1 MPLFK
6 LTTSASNSMPMAVSD
21 GEKRREDRRRTRNQ
35 IIEDWLDNYFP
46 VHELQD
52 KMKRKSDEIDEE
64 ESENS
69 SQSKKLK
76 GMKTSLK
83 KPVLLRKC
91 K

>member
-6 LTTSASNSMPMAVSD
+6 LTIGASNSIPMAVSD
-21 GEKRREDRRRTRNQ
+21 GEKRHEDRRQTQNQ
-35 IIEDWLDNYFP
+35 IIDWLDNYLSAY
-46 VHELQD
+46 ELQD
-52 KMKRKSDEIDEE
+52 KMKRKSDEINEE

>member
-6 LTTSASNSMPMAVSD
+6 LTIGASDSMPMAVSD
-21 GEKRREDRRRTRNQ
+21 GEKRHEDRRRTQYQ
-35 IIEDWLDNYFP
+35 IIEGWLDNYLS

-69 SQSKKLK
+69 SQSKKFK

-91 K
+91 